1 MPQTDIAA
9 RIDPPNETLDHRGA
23 SSTTLSGSR
32 VVLVWIASVLVHIV
46 LLAILFNKLFPFAH
60 REPNAVPDARV
71 ELVGNVDASTFTPRD
86 DSPTL
91 DSPILQDPLETK
103 FTPKQFQPLSELSN
117 FKKPEL
123 SIVGVGTGGGADL
136 SRFGIS
142 AGEHVAPQFFGLG
155 KSAKA
160 AERVVYVVDRSGSML
175 DTFAH
180 VRKELKRSIG
190 TLKRGQKF
198 HVIFFNAGEPVEN
211 PPKKLVNAITAQ
223 KKAFFDFLETIFPK
237 GSTRPEQ
244 AMRKAI
250 QLNPDLI
257 YFLTD
262 GEFDPALVDKLRQ
275 WNAQRKVQIY
285 TIAYFDES
293 GATLLERI
301 AREHDGEFK
310 FVTEHDI
317 P

>member
-1 MPQTDIAA
+1 MPQTDTAAPIA
-9 RIDPPNETLDHRGA
+9 PPNHTRDHHGA
-23 SSTTLSGSR
+23 SSTTLSGAS
-32 VVLVWIASVLVHIV
+32 VVLVWIASVMVHIV
-46 LLAILFNKLFPFAH
+46 LLAILFHKMFPFAQQGL
-60 REPNAVPDARV
+60 RPETDARV
-71 ELVGNVDASTFTPRD
+71 ELVGKLDAATSMPID
-86 DSPTL
+86 DAPAIDSPNL
-91 DSPILQDPLETK
+91 LDPLETK
-103 FTPKQFQPLSELSN
+103 FTPKQFQPLSELTN

-175 DTFAH
+175 DTFIH
-180 VRKELKRSIG
+180 VREELKRSIG

-198 HVIFFNAGEPVEN
+198 HVIFFNAGPPVEN
-211 PPKKLVNAITAQ
+211 PPKKLVNAIIAQ
-223 KKAFFDFLETIFPK
+223 KRAFFDFLDTIFPK

-244 AMRKAI
+244 AMHKAL
-250 QLNPDLI
+250 QLKPNLI

-262 GEFDPALVDKLRQ
+262 GEFDPALIEKLSQ
-275 WNAQRKVQIY
+275 WNAKQNVQIY

-301 AREHDGEFK
+301 AREHDVEFK
-310 FVTEHDI
+310 FVTEH
-317 P
+317 